1 MTNKQQESIMTN
13 DQLKSYRQ
21 NATPTFVPPVY
32 ISPFELG
39 RRDAQDRL
47 KRLAISYFHYRDDAR
62 IKEYNAG
69 YNSVSITYV
78 LYDLA
83 QALRAFIGT
92 PELNAADAEE
102 AEDRIA
108 EKMWLRQQEA
118 EEAQSEYTDWRM

>member
-1 MTNKQQESIMTN
+1 MTNKQQGTMTD
-13 DQLKSYRQ
+13 DQLQSYRQ

-39 RRDAQDRL
+39 QRDAQDGL
-47 KRLAISYFHYRDDAR
+47 QRLAMAYFHYRDDR
-62 IKEYNAG
+62 IKEYNDG

-78 LYDLA
+78 LCDLA
-83 QALRAFIGT
+83 QAFQAFVGT

-108 EKMWLRQQEA
+108 EEMWLRQQEA
-118 EEAQSEYTDWRM
+118 DEAQSEYTDWRM

>member
-1 MTNKQQESIMTN
+1 MTNKQQ
-13 DQLKSYRQ
+13 
-21 NATPTFVPPVY
+21 A
-32 ISPFELG
+32 FELG
-39 RRDAQDRL
+39 QRDAQDGRQ
-47 KRLAISYFHYRDDAR
+47 RLAVAYFHYRDSAR
-62 IKEYNAG
+62 IREYNDG

-78 LYDLA
+78 LYDFA
-83 QALRAFIGT
+83 QALRAFVGT